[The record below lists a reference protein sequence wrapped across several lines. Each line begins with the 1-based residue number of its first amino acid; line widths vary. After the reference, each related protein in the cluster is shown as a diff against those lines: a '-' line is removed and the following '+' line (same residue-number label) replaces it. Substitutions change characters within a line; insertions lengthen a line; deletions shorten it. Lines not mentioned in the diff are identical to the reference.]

1 LPRDLGPGESVTLRA
16 TIQAPENAGNYLLHV
31 TMVQEAVAWFS
42 DSDGGHVLISVSV
55 K

>member
-1 LPRDLGPGESVTLRA
+1 M
-16 TIQAPENAGNYLLHV
+16 IQAAEQAGNYLLHV

-42 DSDGGHVLISVSV
+42 DSDGGHVLISVAV